1 VTVAMAES
9 RERACTLA
17 SQVFPALLNAG
28 GETPR
33 QCRIVSA
40 AQLVR
45 EGGQREVR
53 LADDEIARRPDL
65 PGTP

>member
-9 RERACTLA
+9 RDRASAIA
-17 SQVFPALLNAG
+17 SQVFPGLLDAR

-53 LADDEIARRPDL
+53 LADDEIARRPEL
-65 PGTP
+65 PGKP